1 MPPRGAIVATAR
13 HPHRGAS
20 RRAIGGLAAVAVL
33 LAACSSPVAAPAR
46 HRTGQAAKARA
57 TTTPAT
63 GGNSVAPG
71 TPAWLAAL
79 ERKAAGSPSYL
90 QPGSNPSVLPGP
102 VLIADRNNSRLLL
115 VDPKGQILWQYPA
128 PGTPPSSA
136 FRSPDDAFFGPNGN
150 QIIATEESNFAIST
164 IALHAT
170 PTGSQPVTGTITWT
184 YGHPGVPGSAADELD
199 NPDDA
204 MLLPDGDVL
213 SADIKNCRILLI
225 HPGAHAPAHVYGE
238 TTPYC
243 YHQPPARFGS
253 PNGVFPMTNGD
264 YLVTEINGDWVDEM
278 TPSGTILWSAHPPGF
293 TYPSDSN
300 EVSPGVFV
308 SVDYTDPG
316 GLETFNQQ
324 GQIVWKYAPTSPS
337 GVLDRPS
344 LALPLPNGDFLLNDD
359 YNHRVIVVDPH
370 TDQIVWQYGHTGVA
384 GSAPG
389 YLDKPDGV
397 DLAPPYSLLVTH
409 AATMGLPPA
418 GLAPPPPGLGAPAPG
433 GTATTVP

>member
-1 MPPRGAIVATAR
+1 MTT
-13 HPHRGAS
+13 
-20 RRAIGGLAAVAVL
+20 RRATRATTAPPLRLSTSQRVVAALAAVAVL
-33 LAACSSPVAAPAR
+33 LAACSSPSVTPPPH
-46 HRTGQAAKARA
+46 HRGR
-57 TTTPAT
+57 TTRPSASPVSSRSTFP
-63 GGNSVAPG
+63 PG
-71 TPAWLAAL
+71 TPAWLSTL
-79 ERKAAGSPSYL
+79 ERAAAGSPSYL
-90 QPGSNPSVLPGP
+90 QPGSDPSVLPGP

-115 VDPKGQILWQYPA
+115 VDPKGQILWQYPP
-128 PGTPPSSA
+128 PGTPTTAA
-136 FRSPDDAFFGPNGN
+136 FRSPDDAFFGPNGKEV
-150 QIIATEESNFAIST
+150 IATEESNFALST
-164 IALHAT
+164 IALHRT
-170 PTGSQPVTGTITWT
+170 PTRPEPVTGTVTWT

-204 MLLPDGDVL
+204 MLLPNGDVL
-213 SADIKNCRILLI
+213 TADIKNCRILLI
-225 HPGAHAPAHVYGE
+225 DPGAHVPTHIYGE

-278 TPSGTILWSAHPPGF
+278 TPSGSIVWSTHPPGF
-293 TYPSDSN
+293 SYPSDSN

-308 SVDYTDPG
+308 SVDYTKPG

-324 GQIVWKYAPTSPS
+324 GQVLWRYTPTSPS
-337 GVLDRPS
+337 GVLDEPS

-370 TDQIVWQYGHTGVA
+370 TNQIVWQYGHTGVP

-397 DLAPPYSLLVTH
+397 DLAPPFSLLVAH

-418 GLAPPPPGLGAPAPG
+418 SFAPSAPGLNASSPG
-433 GTATTVP
+433 GSTAP

>member
-1 MPPRGAIVATAR
+1 MTRRGAAPTTR
-13 HPHRGAS
+13 RLLPNRS
-20 RRAIGGLAAVAVL
+20 RRAIAGLAAAAVL
-33 LAACSSPVAAPAR
+33 LAACSSPSATSSR
-46 HRTGQAAKARA
+46 HRPGRTTRASTAPVSARSSL
-57 TTTPAT
+57 P
-63 GGNSVAPG
+63 PG

-115 VDPKGQILWQYPA
+115 VDPKGQILWQYPP
-128 PGTPPSSA
+128 PGTPTTSA
-136 FRSPDDAFFGPNGN
+136 FRAPDDAFFGPNGKE
-150 QIIATEESNFAIST
+150 IIATEESNFTIST
-164 IALHAT
+164 IALHRT
-170 PTGSQPVTGTITWT
+170 PKGSQPVTGSVTWT
-184 YGHPGVPGSAADELD
+184 YGNPGVPGSAANELD

-204 MLLPDGDVL
+204 MLLPNGDVL
-213 SADIKNCRILLI
+213 TADIKNCRILLI
-225 HPGAHAPAHVYGE
+225 HHGAHAPAHIYGE

-253 PNGVFPMTNGD
+253 PNGVFPMTNGN

-278 TPSGTILWSAHPPGF
+278 TPSGAILWSTHPPGF
-293 TYPSDSN
+293 SYPSDSN

-308 SVDYTDPG
+308 SVDYTKPG

-324 GQIVWKYAPTSPS
+324 GQVLWRYTPTSPS
-337 GVLDRPS
+337 GVLDEPS
-344 LALPLPNGDFLLNDD
+344 LALPLPNGDFLVNDD
-359 YNHRVIVVDPH
+359 YNHRVIVIDPH
-370 TDQIVWQYGHTGVA
+370 TNQIVWQYGHTGVP

-397 DLAPPYSLLVTH
+397 DLAPPFSLLVTH

-418 GLAPPPPGLGAPAPG
+418 GLAPPPPGLGAPTSGSPASG
-433 GTATTVP
+433 GTSP